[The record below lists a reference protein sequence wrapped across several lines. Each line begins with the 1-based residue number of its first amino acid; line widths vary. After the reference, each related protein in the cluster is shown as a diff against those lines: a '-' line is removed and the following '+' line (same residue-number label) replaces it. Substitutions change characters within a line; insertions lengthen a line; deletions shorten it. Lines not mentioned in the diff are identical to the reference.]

1 MKKNDL
7 LTQLEEKFARVLEIG
22 AVEPEIAGVR
32 WYIAN
37 VLDTMGKDNATKSNV
52 GFYVVDEARLQKSLI
67 GMAQSR
73 SPRRLLPA
81 LMQSCGPGWTRK

>member
-7 LTQLEEKFARVLEIG
+7 LTQLRGKFAIVLKIE

-37 VLDTMGKDNATKSNV
+37 VLDTTGIM
-52 GFYVVDEARLQKSLI
+52 R
-67 GMAQSR
+67 
-73 SPRRLLPA
+73 PRA
-81 LMQSCGPGWTRK
+81 MWASM